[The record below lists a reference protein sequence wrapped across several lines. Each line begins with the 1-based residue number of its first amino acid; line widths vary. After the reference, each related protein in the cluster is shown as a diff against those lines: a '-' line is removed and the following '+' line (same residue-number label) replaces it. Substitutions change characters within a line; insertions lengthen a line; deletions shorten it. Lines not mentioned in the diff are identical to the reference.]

1 MAIPKPPF
9 PAAWRSIPISPRNL
23 TLANTLPVGQSFLWH
38 RLPQTAE
45 QDEEYSRAIDDP
57 PRVVCLRQSP
67 THIHYT
73 AVYPNADAAER
84 DEHMSATKL
93 WLEDYFQL
101 ATYPDLDVLYADWR
115 DRDPKLFAPAELNPR
130 AIGVRVLRQD
140 PWECLVAFIT
150 STNNHISRITSLLHK
165 LSKTF
170 TDPVLTLDHSPH
182 SPPITYHLFPAP
194 HLLPVA
200 LDTTLRD
207 LGFGY
212 RAPFIESSLAT
223 LRHKFGSQKGDIEA
237 ELALWR
243 HRDTET
249 VRDELVALKG
259 VGRKVADCVMLMCLD
274 KPSLVPID
282 THVANIAARHP
293 SFPSRLRGKPMSKQ
307 VYDETQEFLLDKWG
321 PLAGLCQAVMFAAD
335 LAPAPMV
342 KKEVVSVAKQTTKTR
357 RIEVVEDSEKQPPL
371 KRTRSATRQAIKVEV
386 STTKQELP

>member
-1 MAIPKPPF
+1 MLSKPPF
-9 PAAWRSIPISPRNL
+9 PAGWRSLPISPSNL

-38 RLPQTAE
+38 RLHSPAHG
-45 QDEEYSRAIDDP
+45 EEYSRAIDNP

-73 AVYPNADAAER
+73 AVYPDSAAEER
-84 DEHMSATKL
+84 DKHMSATTA

-115 DRDPKLFAPAELNPR
+115 DRDPKLFAPVEFNPR
-130 AIGVRVLRQD
+130 ATGVRVLRQD
-140 PWECLVAFIT
+140 PWECLIAFIT

-165 LSKTF
+165 FSKTF

-194 HLLPVA
+194 HLLPAA
-200 LDTTLRD
+200 LDVTLRD

-223 LRHKFGSQKGDIEA
+223 LRDKFGDQKGDIEA
-237 ELALWR
+237 ELARWR
-243 HRDTET
+243 LRETEI
-249 VRDELVALKG
+249 VREELVALKG

-335 LAPAPMV
+335 LAPAPVV
-342 KKEVVSVAKQTTKTR
+342 KTEVASVTKQTTKTR
-357 RIEVVEDSEKQPPL
+357 KVEVLRSSEEQPSL
-371 KRTRSATRQAIKVEV
+371 KRTRSATRQSVKVEYFA
-386 STTKQELP
+386 TKKEVP